1 MPCLTDY
8 EYCVMNY
15 IKWTQTVCFISTN
28 WAMFLKQYLYE
39 EYFDHSYFR
48 LQYENI
54 WLRVVAS
61 IIICIQL

>member
-1 MPCLTDY
+1 MTCLTDY
-8 EYCVMNY
+8 EYYVMKY
-15 IKWTQTVCFISTN
+15 IEWTQIVCFISTN
-28 WAMFLKQYLYE
+28 WTMFLKQYLYE

-54 WLRVVAS
+54 WLRVAAS

>member
-39 EYFDHSYFR
+39 EYFDHSYFI
-48 LQYENI
+48 L
-54 WLRVVAS
+54 
-61 IIICIQL
+61 